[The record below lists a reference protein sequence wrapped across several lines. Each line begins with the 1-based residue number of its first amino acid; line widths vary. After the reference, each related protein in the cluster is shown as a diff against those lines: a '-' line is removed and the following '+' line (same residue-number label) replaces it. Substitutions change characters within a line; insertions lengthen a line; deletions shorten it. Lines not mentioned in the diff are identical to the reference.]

1 MSITSEERE
10 FFIALGERIAR
21 LRKEHGITQTQ
32 LEKKAKKRGQ
42 IYFLAKQINPSPFYD
57 RSRRRQP

>member
-10 FFIALGERIAR
+10 FSIALGERIAR

-32 LEKKAKKRGQ
+32 LAERLGVSQQTIQVYESGERQ
-42 IYFLAKQINPSPFYD
+42 I
-57 RSRRRQP
+57 R